1 MALFDVTPVLE
12 GATSLQGKLEDAIA
26 KSKLLLEA
34 VEGSQSKYTGL
45 SDEYPVLRSLKGRL
59 AASQGPNEA
68 LSTEL
73 VKFKLDLE
81 SFVEDV
87 FNAHDQVRKDFQLW
101 ANELERDNAK
111 LRRERMDLANER
123 RKLEVDRRDFD
134 ARCPAAAKEEQ
145 QITEARTVTSTDDTD
160 EKLVIAVNNNTEHHE
175 ENEQTKSE
183 SPFGKLIPCCRCNSL
198 SQLLKLPFLIDNL
211 NSCYPKRLFCKKPS
225 QKMFHLTIVF

>member
-34 VEGSQSKYTGL
+34 VEGSQSKYTEL

-183 SPFGKLIPCCRCNSL
+183 SPFGKLIPRCRCNSL
-198 SQLLKLPFLIDNL
+198 LQLLKLPFLVDNL
-211 NSCYPKRLFCKKPS
+211 NSCYPKWLFFKKPS
-225 QKMFHLTIVF
+225 QKMFHFTIVF